1 MFPLLPS
8 INRCEGS
15 TMSMMFD
22 RDTQFTPRQPAN
34 LVLQQP
40 VLDDEIFSD
49 DLYSDRDSVLE
60 RDEFLET
67 SLDDYDDLFAAV
79 HDDYFEE

>member
-1 MFPLLPS
+1 
-8 INRCEGS
+8 
-15 TMSMMFD
+15 MSMMFD